1 MSANELIV
9 GEPRLGWLIDDN
21 QNTPH
26 VAVMLL
32 DTGNAIELT
41 VPLKGTFKEDDPYAR
56 WFMPNYTEYG
66 DDPGRTEY
74 TYAPPRNLLFTDG
87 YGVVVLVD
95 CRTGSSLVKMAGPM
109 GGHGKIIANY
119 AVLGGHS
126 LDYDTL
132 NGLQTESPGV
142 TAWSRL
148 GDVNVIQ
155 GREETTKTLVSE
167 TVELGVPGVLDISKT
182 MNLTLEPMLKHHKED
197 SHVTVRNSVTVRT
210 FVTEPVDWET
220 HLETHTAVLDLAS
233 ISAWRPFG
241 FSEVRV
247 HRGDGSER
255 SAGDTA
261 LRDRWAKV
269 ATHRLWEH
277 KAWTKR
283 LRFLFPYEEVGA
295 SGIDDWLNLRRD
307 YKEALDSLIG
317 ILRSDEPWS
326 RASIIQ
332 SGVML
337 ETLGYLIDTI
347 KLESREQ
354 SKSKADGKRGQISF
368 NCALRLV
375 LDDMVIK
382 PFKFVH
388 SGGRIEPMEEENW
401 IKETNRIYMG
411 LKHYDRRAS
420 DPLDS
425 LDSLNS
431 MKMNLQVMRCWVAL
445 QLGISPKTLE
455 ENLKHDPLSN
465 KFVKEG

>member
-21 QNTPH
+21 ENTPD

-32 DTGNAIELT
+32 DTGGSIELT
-41 VPLKGTFKEDDPYAR
+41 IPLKGTLKEDDPYTR
-56 WFMPNYTEYG
+56 WFMSRGVEYG
-66 DDPGRTEY
+66 DDPDRAKY
-74 TYAPPRNLLFTDG
+74 TYYPPRNLLFTDS
-87 YGVVVLVD
+87 YGVVVLVG
-95 CRTGSSLVKMAGPM
+95 CRTGDSLVKMAGPM

-119 AVLGGHS
+119 AVLGGRS

-167 TVELGVPGVLDISKT
+167 TVELGAPGTLNISKT
-182 MNLTLEPMLKHHKED
+182 MNLTLEPILKHYKEN
-197 SHVTVRNSVTVRT
+197 SHVTVHNSVAVRT
-210 FVTEPVDWET
+210 LVTEPVDWET

-233 ISAWRPFG
+233 ISAWLPFG
-241 FSEVRV
+241 FSEVHV
-247 HRGDGSER
+247 HRTDDPECSI
-255 SAGDTA
+255 AGTP
-261 LRDRWAKV
+261 LKDRWAKV

-283 LRFLFPYEEVGA
+283 LRFLFPYEEIGA
-295 SGIDDWLNLRRD
+295 RGIDKWLTLRSD

-317 ILRSDEPWS
+317 ILRSDESWS

-354 SKSKADGKRGQISF
+354 RKARRGQISF
-368 NCALRLV
+368 NCALRLI
-375 LDDMVIK
+375 LDDMAIK

-388 SGGRIEPMEEENW
+388 SGGQVESMREESW

-445 QLGISPKTLE
+445 QLGVSPKTLE

-465 KFVKEG
+465 KFVKED